1 MMRQH
6 TRVLGWLLAVLAM
19 AGFTALGLWQL
30 QRMHAKQ
37 AMLDAQGPAVAQ
49 TLSLAQALAAP
60 GALHGV
66 ADHGRFL
73 PGVVLLD
80 NQIRHGRAGVK
91 IYRPFRSDEG
101 SVLLVDLGWRAL
113 PPDRTLPE
121 VPSPPSP
128 VAVRGLLAPP
138 PSAGLVLGP
147 PFSATGEAGRW
158 LASRLPAE
166 GLAAALGLPAL
177 PERVLRLDPALPFGD
192 ERDMDLLPNTLPPQR
207 HLGYAVQW
215 FGLALTVLVVALVLE
230 RRRRRPSGR
239 HYRHRLPNHEKMP
252 HMNTA
257 TSPQA
262 RGSGRRTLVL
272 LFAVFFGAMALA
284 AVLRFSGWQPTGH
297 RNAGQLLKPPV
308 DLRQQTPTLA
318 SGQPYPWNPEA
329 RTWRLLVAP
338 AGACDAQCVTLS
350 QGLGKVWQLF
360 GHNADNVEILW
371 LGTPP
376 ASIASLPALRPL
388 APSPALRAALPGVD
402 DPAGLPVYVIDPNG
416 FVIMR
421 HAPGSDLGGL
431 RKDMATL
438 LKLK

>member
-1 MMRQH
+1 
-6 TRVLGWLLAVLAM
+6 
-19 AGFTALGLWQL
+19 
-30 QRMHAKQ
+30 
-37 AMLDAQGPAVAQ
+37 
-49 TLSLAQALAAP
+49 
-60 GALHGV
+60 
-66 ADHGRFL
+66 
-73 PGVVLLD
+73 
-80 NQIRHGRAGVK
+80 
-91 IYRPFRSDEG
+91 
-101 SVLLVDLGWRAL
+101 
-113 PPDRTLPE
+113 
-121 VPSPPSP
+121 
-128 VAVRGLLAPP
+128 
-138 PSAGLVLGP
+138 
-147 PFSATGEAGRW
+147 
-158 LASRLPAE
+158 
-166 GLAAALGLPAL
+166 
-177 PERVLRLDPALPFGD
+177 
-192 ERDMDLLPNTLPPQR
+192 
-207 HLGYAVQW
+207 
-215 FGLALTVLVVALVLE
+215 
-230 RRRRRPSGR
+230 
-239 HYRHRLPNHEKMP
+239 
-252 HMNTA
+252 MNTA

-262 RGSGRRTLVL
+262 RGSGRRTLML

-284 AVLRFSGWQPTGH
+284 AVLRFTGWQPTGH

-308 DLRQQTPTLA
+308 DLRQQAPALA
-318 SGQPYPWNPEA
+318 NGQPYPWNPEA